1 MLLVKT
7 IKEKIAYLRGL
18 LEVGNLYGK
27 DPNTKVF
34 WDHLLGIL
42 DDVAESINALGTNQ
56 EELAEYVEA
65 IDSDLRDLEEEAY
78 QDEDDDWVE
87 TDCPECGEP
96 VSFEESFLYDDDVQ
110 VTCPECGAVVHRG
123 DSFLD
128 IDELED
134 FDDEEEEE

>member
-1 MLLVKT
+1 MKT

-18 LEVGNLYGK
+18 LEGGNLYGK
-27 DPNTKVF
+27 DPNAKVF
-34 WDHLLGIL
+34 WDHLLSIL
-42 DDVAESINALGTNQ
+42 DDVAESIDALGANQ

-65 IDSDLRDLEEEAY
+65 IDSDLMDLEEEAY
-78 QDEDDDWVE
+78 PDEDDDWVE

>member
-18 LEVGNLYGK
+18 LEGGNLYGK

-65 IDSDLRDLEEEAY
+65 IDSDLMDLEEEAY